1 MGWVV
6 DYICRLKTS
15 YSEYTLDYIMFELPM
30 LQGMILYSWAYANCP
45 IHLFSGIQMVGGGYS
60 GMEADE
66 LLRQLKEMKAQQQ
79 V

>member
-1 MGWVV
+1 
-6 DYICRLKTS
+6 
-15 YSEYTLDYIMFELPM
+15 MFELPM